1 MDVLEKI
8 SAVASGIALSHG
20 LELVD
25 AELFRAGR
33 RRILR
38 VYVGKAAGV
47 SVEDCARVSRELST
61 VLDAE
66 DVLEGEAYVLEVSSP
81 GLDRPFKTL
90 ADWRRNLGREVNVT
104 CRAPVEGKLQHR
116 GRLAV
121 ADENA
126 VLLESGGREWRIPL
140 GQVAL
145 AKLEIKIP

>member
-8 SAVASGIALSHG
+8 STLADGIAVTHG

-25 AELFRAGR
+25 VDLFRAGR

-38 VYVGKAAGV
+38 VYIGKTTSV

-66 DVLEGEAYVLEVSSP
+66 DVLQGETYTLEVSSP

-90 ADWRRNLGREVNVT
+90 ADWRRNLGREVSVT
-104 CRAPVEGKLQHR
+104 CREPVEGKFQHK
-116 GRLAV
+116 GRLTV
-121 ADENA
+121 AEENV
-126 VLLESGGREWRIPL
+126 VLLDSNGKEWRIPL

-145 AKLEIKIP
+145 ARLEINIP